1 MKASAR
7 AHVFGELFC
16 TAERVTYM
24 DFDRQADSL
33 DDAVRS
39 AIADVNAAGF
49 RVSRIEIN
57 ADSFATQQA

>member
-1 MKASAR
+1 
-7 AHVFGELFC
+7 
-16 TAERVTYM
+16 M